1 MKCAWA
7 WLQKYAPEEFCFSL
21 RGDELYD
28 ATESERK
35 AIRELCDAADKHL
48 DELSEKEFSEY
59 IYQSAKD
66 NGMENADFFRL
77 IYQALIGK
85 DKGPK
90 LASFLKACGRERVV
104 GILGRY

>member
-1 MKCAWA
+1 
-7 WLQKYAPEEFCFSL
+7 
-21 RGDELYD
+21 
-28 ATESERK
+28 
-35 AIRELCDAADKHL
+35 
-48 DELSEKEFSEY
+48 
-59 IYQSAKD
+59 
-66 NGMENADFFRL
+66 MENADFFRL